1 MSIISQHNNSV
12 KFNSDGWPLNPAT
25 GQPYTRD
32 EIITNPAIPYPQDV
46 DTNHPYW
53 RRRTSEELTA
63 QKAKLAKKSKPRRT
77 RSRRRTLT
85 HTIPALTQ
93 QDSRTQAT
101 AALVTRA
108 NEDPQSLEF
117 LIHDGVHPYNDPED
131 EFHFVV
137 IVDGDEI
144 AWTETKSQAERSYDE
159 LTTPDPEP
167 RSILVTCGS
176 QLSILE
182 M

>member
-1 MSIISQHNNSV
+1 MSISQPI
-12 KFNSDGWPLNPAT
+12 KFNKDGWPLNPTT

-46 DTNHPYW
+46 DTNQPYW
-53 RRRTSEELTA
+53 QRRTSEELAA
-63 QKAKLAKKSKPRRT
+63 QKAKLAKKPKPRS
-77 RSRRRTLT
+77 RSRRRTLP
-85 HTIPALTQ
+85 HTVPALTQ

-137 IVDGDEI
+137 IVDGDEV
-144 AWTETKSQAERSYDE
+144 AWAETKSQAERSYDE

-167 RSILVTCGS
+167 RAILFTRANTG
-176 QLSILE
+176 LTILE
-182 M
+182 V